1 MIRVFVR
8 RWWRDA
14 EKGEAGWPNGLA
26 PNSGD
31 RGRRIA
37 LVATEQEAREICKAW
52 NASHKPGRYSKK
64 AEYADD

>member
-14 EKGEAGWPNGLA
+14 TEGEPGWPNGLV

-37 LVATEQEAREICKAW
+37 RVETEAEAREICRAW
-52 NASHKPGRYSKK
+52 NASHKPGRYSRK
-64 AEYADD
+64 AEYTDE